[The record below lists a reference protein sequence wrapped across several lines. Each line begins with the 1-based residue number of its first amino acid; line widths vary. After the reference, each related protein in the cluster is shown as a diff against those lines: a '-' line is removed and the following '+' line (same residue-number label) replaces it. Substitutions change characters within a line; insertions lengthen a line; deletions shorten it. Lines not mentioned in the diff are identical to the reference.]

1 MLSLAAAACAGLL
14 VAASAGGR
22 VWLAVGLAVVQ
33 LLLVAGWFRAAGLT
47 TRWQAAGAVVA
58 AAGGIAA
65 DVSLLRSH
73 DHTNVRALT
82 AVLAVVVGVAFV
94 VQLVRRDGRARLTD
108 ALAATIATGAL
119 AIAGAVLLGARGGQA
134 GADVVAVALVAGG
147 LAVVPV
153 QPRLPLW
160 LTVPLGLLIG
170 VGVGAA
176 VAQQNADV
184 GTGAGLALAATA
196 AVLALV
202 GRVAVGVSPSGN
214 DSGMDS
220 GMGSSMARIWP
231 VATTL
236 PIALLAPAVLV
247 VARVMVG

>member
-22 VWLAVGLAVVQ
+22 VCLAVGLAVVQ
-33 LLLVAGWFRAAGLT
+33 LLLVAGWFRAAELT
-47 TRWQAAGAVVA
+47 TRWQAAGAAVA
-58 AAGGIAA
+58 VAGGVAA
-65 DVSLLRSH
+65 DVSLLRSR
-73 DHTNVRALT
+73 DHADVRALA
-82 AVLAVVVGVAFV
+82 AVLAAVVGVGFV
-94 VQLVRRDGRARLTD
+94 VQLIRRDGRARLTD
-108 ALAATIATGAL
+108 ALAATVATGAL

-147 LAVVPV
+147 VAVVPV

-170 VGVGAA
+170 VGVGVA

-184 GTGAGLALAATA
+184 GTGPGVALAVTA
-196 AVLALV
+196 AALALV

-214 DSGMDS
+214 DS
-220 GMGSSMARIWP
+220 AVTRTWP

-247 VARVMVG
+247 VARVTVG

>member
-22 VWLAVGLAVVQ
+22 AWLAAGLAVVQ
-33 LLLVAGWFRAAGLT
+33 LLLVVGWFRAAKLT
-47 TRWQAAGAVVA
+47 TRWHAAGALVA

-73 DHTNVRALT
+73 DHADVRALA

-108 ALAATIATGAL
+108 ALAATVATGAL
-119 AIAGAVLLGARGGQA
+119 AIAGAVLLGARGGQD

-153 QPRLPLW
+153 QPWLPLR
-160 LTVPLGLLIG
+160 LGAPLGLLIG
-170 VGVGAA
+170 VGVGIA

-184 GTGAGLALAATA
+184 GAGAGAALAVTAAALALA
-196 AVLALV
+196 
-202 GRVAVGVSPSGN
+202 GRVAVGVSASGN
-214 DSGMDS
+214 DSGV
-220 GMGSSMARIWP
+220 ARIWP

-247 VARVMVG
+247 VARVTVG